1 MSTHSPAESSDFSIP
16 AQFNIAAALL
26 ERRAGDA
33 SHSAI
38 EYGDAAWTYGEI
50 TALANRAGNGLQALG
65 VAREQRVLIALPDS
79 PEFVATFLGAIKIGA
94 VAVPCNT
101 FLGPPEYS
109 YFLRESRAPVVV
121 TTRELLARMEGTLT
135 DRQTILIV
143 DRDDHHGRLL
153 AWKKWTDSSSPELS
167 AADTSRDEPA
177 FWLWTSGSTGT
188 PKAAVHLHQHPV
200 WCARQYGEGV
210 LGLQARDRTFSA
222 AKLFHAYG
230 LGNSLFFP
238 FWTGASSVLFP
249 GRALAE
255 DVYRIIHTKRP
266 TVFFGVPTLFA
277 ALLQVPDVERRFDL
291 SSLRFCVSA
300 GEPLPSELYE
310 RWHARF
316 HLEIVDGLGST
327 ELLHMYISSRPGR
340 IKAGSSGYPVPGYE
354 VKILNEHDEPLG
366 PNQVGDLYVKG
377 PSAAIGY
384 WNRRDQTK
392 QKMCGEWFAS
402 GDKYSVD
409 ADGYYWYAG
418 RTDDMFKVGGEW
430 VSPIEIESV
439 LIRHQAVLECAVVGW
454 ETEPGVLK
462 PKAFVV
468 LRNGRLGSDDL
479 VSELQAF
486 VRERAAHYKCP
497 RAIEFLPELPK
508 TATGKIQ
515 RFRLRGTLG

>member
-1 MSTHSPAESSDFSIP
+1 MSTHPEPETAELSIP
-16 AQFNIAAALL
+16 SQFNIASALL
-26 ERRAGDA
+26 ERRLAGGGGQRI
-33 SHSAI
+33 AI
-38 EYGDAAWTYGEI
+38 EYGDAPWRYAEI
-50 TALANRAGNGLQALG
+50 AALVNRAGRALLAAG

-79 PEFVATFLGAIKIGA
+79 PEFVAAFLGAIKIGA

-101 FLGPPEYS
+101 FLGAAEYA

-121 TTRELLARMEGTLT
+121 TTRDLYARMEASLT
-135 DRQTILIV
+135 NRQTVVIV
-143 DRDDHHGRLL
+143 DRDAHDGRLL
-153 AWKKWTDSSSPELS
+153 AWKPWVDSGAPELA
-167 AADTSRDEPA
+167 AADTSRDEAA

-188 PKAAVHLHQHPV
+188 PKAAVHLHQHPL
-200 WCARQYGEGV
+200 WCCRQYAEGV
-210 LGLQARDRTFSA
+210 IGLHAADRTFSA

-238 FWTGASSVLFP
+238 FWTGAATVLFP
-249 GRALAE
+249 GRSLAE
-255 DVYRIIHTKRP
+255 DVYRIIHAHRP

-277 ALLQVPDVERRFDL
+277 ALLQVPDVEQRFDL

-300 GEPLPSELYE
+300 GEPLPGELYD
-310 RWHARF
+310 RWHERF
-316 HLEIVDGLGST
+316 GLEIVDGLGST

-354 VKILNEHDEPLG
+354 VKILNERDEPLG
-366 PNQVGDLYVKG
+366 ANQVGDLYVKG

-392 QKMCGEWFAS
+392 QKMRGEWFAS

-409 ADGYYWYAG
+409 DDGYYWYAG

-454 ETEPGVLK
+454 EATPGVVK

-468 LRNGRLGSDDL
+468 LRDGHDGSDEL
-479 VSELQAF
+479 VNDLQAF
-486 VRERAAHYKCP
+486 VRDRAAHYKCP
-497 RAIEFLPELPK
+497 RGIEFLPELPK

-515 RFRLRGTLG
+515 RFRLR